1 MIREGNRAQLRARI
15 ENKLSTKYVKEV
27 GSALEVDSEQ
37 SGITQAEIEAEIK
50 AREGVESSKSE
61 SWSNSI
67 EQACIGSTNSVML
80 QIITVF
86 L

>member
-1 MIREGNRAQLRARI
+1 M
-15 ENKLSTKYVKEV
+15 KEM

-67 EQACIGSTNSVML
+67 EQACIGSILLCTSL
-80 QIITVF
+80 QIMTVF